1 MDVAYDVPSIAADL
15 DWIAVMSYDYHG
27 HWDKKTGHVSPFY
40 EHPEDDNKFFNTVSH
55 LSSIHS
61 LYYCN
66 KGLIFNISKSRL
78 RIRMR
83 PLYLIFLV
91 HTTNVNIMAIYKAY

>member
-55 LSSIHS
+55 LSSIYS
-61 LYYCN
+61 FYYCN
-66 KGLIFNISKSRL
+66 KGTDFQ
-78 RIRMR
+78 
-83 PLYLIFLV
+83 
-91 HTTNVNIMAIYKAY
+91 YK